1 MKTRIKRLVSLLLLA
16 ALVVGVLPTGVLAA
30 HTQIDSYLGTAQL
43 HIFPEENDQRLAPE
57 DEEGKWYGI
66 TGDTATYVVP
76 ITETQ
81 RTGAEPIEVYSK
93 AVVTMP
99 RLVSGALLEQRLD
112 VSRTKFIIFMA
123 VSKNMDVATTDFV
136 FNSTFLQPDEDAMEG
151 ITVTRIENPYGD
163 ETYHS
168 DHAIDM
174 YWKLSGDIESLNTG
188 IIMSES
194 IHTPNFP
201 EKTDYLRNRSY
212 LSYLT
217 EYESNTASGIS
228 EGKYVGKSW
237 AENTDFQSIKNAL
250 AYHDVNVYAIPVKM
264 NWEEMIKE
272 AEKGTISLAP
282 GYTYNE
288 GDETKVDGGNIY
300 YSFSYEDWECPM
312 QWNALPNGTDPDG
325 IKLTVNATNV
335 KNSEKLDKFIEE
347 DLGLEFGWNDD
358 LFDRFIPTDN
368 DLYQEEDLS
377 ALGWYYNV
385 DAMPLAG
392 LIVGAIFNYQ
402 DTDDDGELEFNL
414 IAGNDKYP
422 TTIEAGTI
430 LTQFALA
437 TPGTIHVAKTIE
449 GLKSDAEMPDSLA
462 VTIVDQN
469 GNPARDLQ
477 GNVVTASIEKR
488 DWTYEDGKWTAAI
501 DVAGLRPCDDTYGWD
516 YQYTVTVEEETPF
529 SGYKQEQ
536 EPQYTTNYKD
546 LVLENQYTLGRGEA
560 GKITYDANPETPAV
574 TVNVTSS
581 YSTTDVTLTYNAN
594 GGSGDDVVKTYPL
607 NNNTVTLLDNSA
619 TNFTREGYTFTGWA
633 DAAGRTYKPGETLT
647 LTANLTPYAQW
658 SRDVAWAGRPV
669 DKTAT
674 DRDRD
679 YQSNVTLTLPAEGYQ
694 KEVDVVFAIDCSSVL
709 ENNADEMAQALTQMA
724 EELIAKDNVLLNV
737 GVVGYGHNADVLAE
751 LQGVNADTVD
761 VFMENLEEAF
771 LDSLTD
777 DSQID
782 HDGGSN
788 VQVGIRTAREL
799 LDNSATGALPEN
811 RHLILMTDGAGFYYC
826 RSETDDTS
834 VCTVHNGDK
843 KQCIGNMDANA
854 DIGGSGRMN
863 DSMYIRL
870 TKEGKNFA
878 DFITEQGAAIE
889 ASAANS
895 FSQEEAD
902 DVTAAQSYTTAQIQS
917 FEAYPYLNMERG
929 TYFAAQELLKAK
941 NAGYKVITIGYTYK
955 HADTLPSLGAV
966 SSGFLAWTGTI
977 GEYYDGNADIDTI
990 LGSISNTL
998 GQFVDAGSRVID
1010 EIGYGT
1016 DSKGN
1021 TYNFDFVNDS
1031 ESLSLTVCGVK
1042 LTTTEVNT
1050 NTYSFGT
1057 STAQNQFVL
1066 TYYKNG
1072 VTLDGTTYGECFVW
1086 DINVPVT
1093 VDAPVELTYSV
1104 ELTNPQKA
1112 PGTYENLHTN
1122 NSAILY
1128 PVDSDGR
1135 PVTPVEFPDPTVS
1148 YKVSWP
1154 IIIPEV
1160 PDDTIPNWLNLDDH
1174 YAYIIGY
1181 DDGTVKPQNNIT
1193 RAEVA
1198 TIFFRLLTDEAR
1210 EYFWSTD
1217 SGFSDVKSS
1226 DWYNNAVST
1235 MVNAGIIT
1243 GYNDGTFRPNDLI
1256 TRAEFAT
1263 IAARFLSDP
1272 YSLQDRFYDTEGH
1285 WAEVYI
1291 NRAAEVGWINGYNDG
1306 SFRPDK
1312 AITRAEAMTL
1322 VNAVLGR
1329 EPHKDHLLPN
1339 MIIWP
1344 DNPKTAW
1351 YYEEIQE
1358 ATNSHDYDWASSGA
1372 YEIWT
1377 ALLENRQWA
1386 KLEKEWSNAY
1396 SAPGGEVMQ

>member
-1 MKTRIKRLVSLLLLA
+1 MRTFHKKLVSILLTLILLLGL
-16 ALVVGVLPTGVLAA
+16 LPTGVLAA
-30 HTQIDSYLGTAQL
+30 HTQPVEGLGAAELYINPEQHDPLFSEEEQENWDGIDL
-43 HIFPEENDQRLAPE
+43 
-57 DEEGKWYGI
+57 
-66 TGDTATYVVP
+66 DTFAYVVP
-76 ITETQ
+76 ITEAQ
-81 RTGAEPIEVYSK
+81 RNGNEKIEVRTK
-93 AVVTMP
+93 AKVSMP
-99 RLVSGALLEQRLD
+99 TIVSAALCGNPLAVAE
-112 VSRTKFIIFMA
+112 TKFIIFMA
-123 VSKNMDVATTDFV
+123 VSTNFTCETDEFV
-136 FNSTFLQPDEDAMEG
+136 FNSTFLKPDEEAMDG
-151 ITVTRIENPYGD
+151 IEVERIDNPYGD

-168 DHAIDM
+168 DRAIEM
-174 YWKLSGDIESLNTG
+174 FWKLTGDVEALNTG
-188 IIMSES
+188 ITIKYNES
-194 IHTPNFP
+194 YNQY
-201 EKTDYLRNRSY
+201 ESDMEEYLKEESYFSY
-212 LSYLT
+212 LEDE
-217 EYESNTASGIS
+217 EYSELVS
-228 EGKYVGKSW
+228 EGW
-237 AENTDFQSIKNAL
+237 AEEPHSISNAYKN
-250 AYHDVNVYAIPVKM
+250 HEVNIYAIPVKL
-264 NWEEMIKE
+264 NWEEVLEE
-272 AEKGTISLAP
+272 AENGTISLTP
-282 GYTYNE
+282 DYTYTD
-288 GDETKVDGGNIY
+288 GDENDINGSNIY
-300 YSFSYEDWECPM
+300 KAFLNRDWECPM
-312 QWNALPNGTDPDG
+312 EWNAMPDEDDPASDG
-325 IKLTVNATNV
+325 IKLSVNAATV
-335 KNSEKLDKFIEE
+335 ENSESLSSFN
-347 DLGLEFGWNDD
+347 GWNDTD
-358 LFDRFIPTDN
+358 NFDRFIPTN
-368 DLYQEEDLS
+368 DDVYEGDLDWY
-377 ALGWYYNV
+377 LGV
-385 DAMPLAG
+385 DSMPIAG
-392 LIVGAIFNYQ
+392 AIVGSIFYY
-402 DTDDDGELEFNL
+402 DADGALKFL
-414 IAGNDKYP
+414 GNGGSEVKQSP
-422 TTIEAGTI
+422 RIIEAGTI
-430 LTQFALA
+430 VTQFALA
-437 TPGTIHVAKTIE
+437 TPGTIHVTKTIE

-477 GNVVTASIEKR
+477 GNVVTASIEKQ
-488 DWTYEDGKWTAAI
+488 DWTYEGGKWTAAI
-501 DVAGLRPCDDTYGWD
+501 DVEGLRPCDDTYGWD

-536 EPQYTTNYKD
+536 EPQYTTGYKD
-546 LVLENQYTLGRGEA
+546 LVLENQYTLGRNTD

-619 TNFTREGYTFTGWA
+619 TKFTRAGYTFTGWA

-647 LTANLTPYAQW
+647 LTANLTLYAQW
-658 SRDVAWAGRPV
+658 SRDVAWDGRPV

-674 DRDRD
+674 DLDRD

-751 LQGVNADTVD
+751 LQDVNADTVD
-761 VFMENLEEAF
+761 AFMENLEEAF

-811 RHLILMTDGAGFYYC
+811 RHLVLMTDGAGFYYC

-834 VCTVHNGDK
+834 VCTVHRGDI
-843 KQCIGNMDANA
+843 QQAMGNMDATEPSV
-854 DIGGSGRMN
+854 GGEGRKT
-863 DSMYIRL
+863 DSLYMRL
-870 TKEGKNFA
+870 QAEGKNFA
-878 DFITEQGAAIE
+878 DFMIEQGAAIE
-889 ASAANS
+889 ASAAYS
-895 FSQEEAD
+895 FSKEEAK
-902 DVTAAQSYTTAQIQS
+902 TAPAEKTYTSQQVQDYS
-917 FEAYPYLNMERG
+917 AYPYLNMERG

-941 NAGYKVITIGYTYK
+941 NAGYQIITVGYPYQ
-955 HADTLPSLGAV
+955 AGILYPSLSAV
-966 SSGFLAWTGTI
+966 SAGFREWTGTI
-977 GEYYDGNADIDTI
+977 GDYYNGNANIDTI

-1010 EIGYGT
+1010 EIGAGR
-1016 DSKGN
+1016 DSEGN
-1021 TYNFDFVNDS
+1021 RYDFAFVNDA
-1031 ESLSLTVCGVK
+1031 ESLSLTVGGVK
-1042 LTTTEVNT
+1042 LTTTKVNT
-1050 NTYSFGT
+1050 NSYSFGT
-1057 STAQNQFVL
+1057 EDQPNQFVL

-1235 MVNAGIIT
+1235 MVNAGVIT
-1243 GYNDGTFRPNDLI
+1243 GYNDGTFRPSDPI

-1306 SFRPDK
+1306 SFRPNQ

-1329 EPHKDHLLPN
+1329 EPHEDHLLAN

-1358 ATNSHDYDWASSGA
+1358 ATNSHDYDWASSGT

>member
-1 MKTRIKRLVSLLLLA
+1 MHTFHKKLVSILLTLILLLGL
-16 ALVVGVLPTGVLAA
+16 LPTGVLAA
-30 HTQIDSYLGTAQL
+30 HTQPVAGLGTAEL
-43 HIFPEENDQRLAPE
+43 YINPEQNDPLFSEEEQENWD
-57 DEEGKWYGI
+57 GI
-66 TGDTATYVVP
+66 DKDTFAYVIP
-76 ITETQ
+76 ITESQ
-81 RTGAEPIEVYSK
+81 RNGDEDIELRTK
-93 AVVTMP
+93 AKVSMP
-99 RLVSGALLEQRLD
+99 LLVSSALCGNPLAVAE
-112 VSRTKFIIFMA
+112 TKFIIFMA
-123 VSKNMDVATTDFV
+123 VSTNFTCETNEFV
-136 FNSTFLQPDEDAMEG
+136 FNSTFLKPDEEVMPG
-151 ITVTRIENPYGD
+151 IEVERINNPYGD

-168 DHAIDM
+168 EHAIEM
-174 YWKLSGDIESLNTG
+174 FWKLTGNVEALNTG
-188 IIMSES
+188 IEITYPADDPNYPFYES
-194 IHTPNFP
+194 DM
-201 EKTDYLRNRSY
+201 KKYLKEESYFSY
-212 LSYLT
+212 LEDE
-217 EYESNTASGIS
+217 EYSDLVF
-228 EGKYVGKSW
+228 EGW
-237 AENTDFQSIKNAL
+237 AEEPHSISNAYKN
-250 AYHDVNVYAIPVKM
+250 HEVNIYAIPVKL
-264 NWEEMIKE
+264 NWEEVLEE
-272 AEKGTISLAP
+272 AKKGTISLTP
-282 GYTYNE
+282 NYKYTD
-288 GDETKVDGGNIY
+288 GDENRFEGSNIY
-300 YSFSYEDWECPM
+300 KAFLNWDWQCPM
-312 QWNALPNGTDPDG
+312 EWNAMPDEDDPASDG
-325 IKLTVNATNV
+325 IKLSVNAATV
-335 KNSEKLDKFIEE
+335 ENSESLSSFN
-347 DLGLEFGWNDD
+347 GWNDTD
-358 LFDRFIPTDN
+358 NFDRFIPTN
-368 DLYQEEDLS
+368 DDVYGEDLD
-377 ALGWYYNV
+377 WYIGV
-385 DAMPLAG
+385 DSMPIAG
-392 LIVGAIFNYQ
+392 AIVGSIFYYGE
-402 DTDDDGELEFNL
+402 DGALKFL
-414 IAGNDKYP
+414 GSGGNEAEKSP
-422 TTIEAGTI
+422 RIIEAGTI
-430 LTQFALA
+430 VTQFALA
-437 TPGTIHVAKTIE
+437 TPGTIHVTKTIE
-449 GLKSDAEMPDSLA
+449 GLKGDAEMPNSLD

-501 DVAGLRPCDDTYGWD
+501 DVAGLRPSDETYGWD

-536 EPQYTTNYKD
+536 EPQYTTDHED
-546 LVLENQYTLGRGEA
+546 LVLENQYTLGRNTG
-560 GKITYDANPETPAV
+560 GKISYDANPETPAV

-619 TNFTREGYTFTGWA
+619 TKFTRAGYTFTGWA

-647 LTANLTPYAQW
+647 LTANLTLYAQW
-658 SRDVAWAGRPV
+658 SRDVAWDGRPV

-674 DRDRD
+674 DLDRD

-751 LQGVNADTVD
+751 LQDVNADTVD

-834 VCTVHNGDK
+834 VCTVHRGDI
-843 KQCIGNMDANA
+843 QQAMGNMDATEPSV
-854 DIGGSGRMN
+854 GGEGRKT
-863 DSMYIRL
+863 DSLYMRL
-870 TKEGKNFA
+870 QAEGKNFA
-878 DFITEQGAAIE
+878 DFMIEQGAAIE
-889 ASAANS
+889 ASAAYS
-895 FSQEEAD
+895 FSKEEAK
-902 DVTAAQSYTTAQIQS
+902 TAPAEKTYTSQQVQDYS
-917 FEAYPYLNMERG
+917 AYPYLNMERG

-941 NAGYKVITIGYTYK
+941 NAGYQIITVGYPYQ
-955 HADTLPSLGAV
+955 AGILYPSLSAV
-966 SSGFLAWTGTI
+966 SAGFREWTGTI
-977 GEYYDGNADIDTI
+977 GDYYNGNANIDTI

-1010 EIGYGT
+1010 EIGAGR
-1016 DSKGN
+1016 DSEGN
-1021 TYNFDFVNDS
+1021 RYDFAFVNDA
-1031 ESLSLTVCGVK
+1031 ESLSLTVGGVK
-1042 LTTTEVNT
+1042 LTTTKVNT
-1050 NTYSFGT
+1050 NSYSFGT
-1057 STAQNQFVL
+1057 EDQPNQFVL

-1329 EPHKDHLLPN
+1329 EPHEDHLLAN

-1358 ATNSHDYDWASSGA
+1358 ATNSHDYDWASSGT